1 MFLQSQYM
9 YVNTYMYA
17 RIYIH
22 IYIHTHIFLQFFI
35 KKKKTPST
43 YLFSFLSQMRNAREH
58 SMQWM
63 KKEETE

>member
-35 KKKKTPST
+35 KKKKLHRHI
-43 YLFSFLSQMRNAREH
+43 YFLFCHR
-58 SMQWM
+58 
-63 KKEETE
+63 